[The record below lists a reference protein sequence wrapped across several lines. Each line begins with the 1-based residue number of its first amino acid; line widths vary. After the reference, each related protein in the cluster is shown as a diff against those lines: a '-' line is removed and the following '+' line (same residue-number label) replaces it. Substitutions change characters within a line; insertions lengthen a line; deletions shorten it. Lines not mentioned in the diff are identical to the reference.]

1 MSTAAHKY
9 GILPSTLHDHLIKG
23 TSKKAG
29 AGGLSV
35 LMAGEEGEV
44 HVALTPLAL
53 ADMGFGL
60 TRGLEVVLMD
70 YLKNLSIPT

>member
-44 HVALTPLAL
+44 ALTPLAL

-60 TRGLEVVLMD
+60 TRGLEVALWT
-70 YLKNLSIPT
+70 I